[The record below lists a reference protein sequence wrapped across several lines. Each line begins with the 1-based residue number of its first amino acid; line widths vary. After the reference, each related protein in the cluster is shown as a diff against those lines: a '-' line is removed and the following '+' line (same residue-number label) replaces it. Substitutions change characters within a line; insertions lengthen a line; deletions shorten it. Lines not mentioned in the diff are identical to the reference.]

1 LRIPVVANG
10 GIETFQDVALA
21 FEETGA
27 DAVMSSGILIYH
39 ALWRNSANSSS
50 FFFFF
55 FFHAEGLLE
64 NPAVFSETQPD
75 MMTLADLY
83 LQKCERYPCP
93 DKFIRKHLF
102 DLLFRRYYFHNLM
115 QL

>member
-50 FFFFF
+50 FFYFFF
-55 FFHAEGLLE
+55 MQRVCWKILLC
-64 NPAVFSETQPD
+64 S
-75 MMTLADLY
+75 L
-83 LQKCERYPCP
+83 KR
-93 DKFIRKHLF
+93 
-102 DLLFRRYYFHNLM
+102 NLT
-115 QL
+115 